1 MEKTI
6 EELEEERRLLLIDL
20 RNLQIIERKIG
31 KTAHLEEMLN
41 LYLDQLNDV
50 NKEIEKR
57 K

>member
-20 RNLQIIERKIG
+20 RNLQIIERKTG
-31 KTAHLEEMLN
+31 KTAHLEEMLD
-41 LYLDQLNDV
+41 LYLGQLNDV